1 MRDVVL
7 TCAQKLTHVSL
18 IYRTEPT
25 SKKRKTEKKVKSTK
39 NGYVHKRPGEPVES
53 VHEEETEG

>member
-25 SKKRKTEKKVKSTK
+25 SKKRKTEKVKSKK
-39 NGYVHKRPGEPVES
+39 NGYVHKQPG
-53 VHEEETEG
+53 EETEGLR